1 MNSWMTSSTYPF
13 TFNPLIF
20 YTTQDSISKT
30 RNFLNDSIVATI
42 TTLIRDYNSPTTY
55 INNISESN
63 ISKTA
68 KFIQGTQQQECTFQH
83 WTQQDNQPGAFRI
96 FTIISVL
103 FILVVLVVVGN
114 LLVIIAVCLR
124 RRLRSATGIL
134 ILSLAVAD
142 LMVLF
147 LIFLKY
153 IY

>member
-1 MNSWMTSSTYPF
+1 MNSWMTSNTYPF

-20 YTTQDSISKT
+20 YATEDPKKSKT
-30 RNFLNDSIVATI
+30 FFTNLATI
-42 TTLIRDYNSPTTY
+42 TTLLRDTSYSNTTNLPKNSALVQ
-55 INNISESN
+55 E
-63 ISKTA
+63 
-68 KFIQGTQQQECTFQH
+68 IQEQCTFQH

-103 FILVVLVVVGN
+103 FILVILVVVGN

-142 LMVLF
+142 LMVNLF
-147 LIFLKY
+147 KFF
-153 IY
+153 